1 MIVLFYV
8 IFFFLILRFTVTL
21 FNFISNPKLPASV
34 KLYHHKVSVL
44 IPARNE
50 ADNILSLLESLKKQ
64 DYQNIEVIVLDD
76 HSEDETYAI
85 CKEFCETD
93 RRFSTI
99 KGKRLE
105 EKWLGKNYACH
116 QLAKAA
122 TGHYLIFIDAD
133 EIVQD
138 GLINNAIN
146 RMEVNK
152 LHLLSLFTNQ
162 IMLSTGEKLVV
173 PMMHFILLN
182 LLPLRLV
189 RLFKNPAL
197 AAASGQFMMFDA
209 ANYREKQWHKQVKNQ
224 VVEDV
229 EIMKLVKQQ
238 RLRGEALLANGYIF
252 CRMYKGY
259 REALQG
265 FSKNILSG
273 FGNSIIGLM
282 VYLFLVIGGPIL
294 VLLFLNQELFVFCCS
309 LIILSRLMISL
320 LAGQNPLLNIIIH
333 PLQVLSLGLISLY
346 SIYNTITKKVYW
358 KGRKIEV

>member
-21 FNFISNPKLPASV
+21 FNFISNPKLTASV
-34 KLYHHKVSVL
+34 RPYNHKVSVL

-50 ADNILSLLESLKKQ
+50 ARDILPLLESLKEQ
-64 DYQNIEVIVLDD
+64 DYQNLEVIVLDD
-76 HSEDETYAI
+76 QSEDETYAV

-93 RRFSTI
+93 KRFRTI
-99 KGKRLE
+99 KGKKLE
-105 EKWLGKNYACH
+105 KKWLGKNYACH
-116 QLAKAA
+116 QLAKEAN
-122 TGHYLIFIDAD
+122 GHYLIFIDAD

-138 GLINNAIN
+138 GLINNTIN

-162 IMLSTGEKLVV
+162 IMLSAGEKIVV

-197 AAASGQFMMFDA
+197 SAASGQFMMFEA
-209 ANYREKQWHKQVKNQ
+209 ATYHEKEWHKQVKNQ

-229 EIMKLVKQQ
+229 EIMKRVKQQ
-238 RLRGEALLANGYIF
+238 GLKGEALLANGYIF

-259 REALQG
+259 EEALQG

-273 FGNSIIGLM
+273 FGNSIFGLLI
-282 VYLFLVIGGPIL
+282 YLFLVIAGPVL
-294 VLLFLNQELFVFCCS
+294 VLLFLNVELFVFCCS
-309 LIILSRLMISL
+309 LIMLSRLMISL
-320 LAGQNPLLNIIIH
+320 LADQNPLLNIIIH
-333 PLQVLSLGLISLY
+333 PLQVLSLGLISIY

-358 KGRKIEV
+358 KGRKIEI

>member
-1 MIVLFYV
+1 MIILFYI

-21 FNFISNPKLPASV
+21 FNFISNPKLTASV
-34 KLYHHKVSVL
+34 RSYHHKVSVL

-50 ADNILSLLESLKKQ
+50 AENILSLLESLKEQ
-64 DYQNIEVIVLDD
+64 DYQNIEVIILDD
-76 HSEDETYAI
+76 HSEDNTYAV

-93 RRFSTI
+93 GRFRII
-99 KGKRLE
+99 KGKKLE
-105 EKWLGKNYACH
+105 KRWLGKNYACH
-116 QLAKAA
+116 QLAKQAS
-122 TGHYLIFIDAD
+122 GHYLIFIDAD
-133 EIVQD
+133 EIVQE
-138 GLINNAIN
+138 GLINNTIN

-197 AAASGQFMMFDA
+197 SAASGQFMMFEA
-209 ANYREKQWHKQVKNQ
+209 STYREKEWHRQVKSQ

-229 EIMKLVKQQ
+229 EIMKRVKQQ
-238 RLRGEALLANGYIF
+238 GFRGEALLANGYIF
-252 CRMYKGY
+252 CRMYKSY
-259 REALQG
+259 QEALHG
-265 FSKNILSG
+265 FSKNLLSG
-273 FGNSIIGLM
+273 FGNSVAGLLI
-282 VYLFLVIGGPIL
+282 YLFLVIGGPIL
-294 VLLFLNQELFVFCCS
+294 VLLFLNLELFVFCCS

-320 LAGQNPLLNIIIH
+320 LAGQNPLINIIIH
-333 PLQVLSLGLISLY
+333 PFQVLSLGLISVY
-346 SIYNTITKKVYW
+346 SIYNTITKRVYW